1 MSILHSRIGN
11 YLYRLY
17 NDGLQYYLISTP
29 IIIFDIITYEFTF
42 TSVTVTILPL
52 FQNRSP
58 NAISKTV

>member
-1 MSILHSRIGN
+1 MAYIMSI
-11 YLYRLY
+11 
-17 NDGLQYYLISTP
+17 P
-29 IIIFDIITYEFTF
+29 ITIFDIITYEFTF